1 MILNIKYFGVLAEIT
16 KKKEEQLV
24 LEGSNMT
31 VNSLKLKMESAYQE
45 LQKQLFHCHKSGDG
59 RDRYNHKGSGCN
71 SFSATFRRRVI
82 FKSKIKIQKSK
93 DESQKTK
100 KKNK

>member
-45 LQKQLFHCHKSGDG
+45 LQKNN
-59 RDRYNHKGSGCN
+59 Y
-71 SFSATFRRRVI
+71 SFAINQAMAGTDTTIKDQDVI
-82 FKSKIKIQKSK
+82 AFLPPFAGG
-93 DESQKTK
+93 
-100 KKNK
+100 

>member
-45 LQKQLFHCHKSGDG
+45 LQNNTYSIAINQAMAGTDTTIKDQD
-59 RDRYNHKGSGCN
+59 
-71 SFSATFRRRVI
+71 VI
-82 FKSKIKIQKSK
+82 AFLPPFAGG
-93 DESQKTK
+93 
-100 KKNK
+100 

>member
-1 MILNIKYFGVLAEIT
+1 MILNIKYFCVLAEIT

-45 LQKQLFHCHKSGDG
+45 LQKNNYSIAINQAMAGTDTTIKDQ
-59 RDRYNHKGSGCN
+59 D
-71 SFSATFRRRVI
+71 VI
-82 FKSKIKIQKSK
+82 AFLPPFAGG
-93 DESQKTK
+93 
-100 KKNK
+100 

>member
-1 MILNIKYFGVLAEIT
+1 MENSIAKYKYSRRVSKNTIMILNIKYFGVLAEIT

-45 LQKQLFHCHKSGDG
+45 LQKNNYSIAINQAMAGTDTTIKDQ
-59 RDRYNHKGSGCN
+59 D
-71 SFSATFRRRVI
+71 VI
-82 FKSKIKIQKSK
+82 AFLPPFAGG
-93 DESQKTK
+93 
-100 KKNK
+100 

>member
-24 LEGSNMT
+24 LDESNVT

-45 LQKQLFHCHKSGDG
+45 LQQNNYSIAVNQAMVGMD
-59 RDRYNHKGSGCN
+59 
-71 SFSATFRRRVI
+71 ATINDQDVI
-82 FKSKIKIQKSK
+82 AFLPPFAGG
-93 DESQKTK
+93 
-100 KKNK
+100 

>member
-45 LQKQLFHCHKSGDG
+45 LQKNNYSIAINQAMAGTD
-59 RDRYNHKGSGCN
+59 
-71 SFSATFRRRVI
+71 TT
-82 FKSKIKIQKSK
+82 IKDQDIIAFLPPFAGG
-93 DESQKTK
+93 
-100 KKNK
+100 

>member
-45 LQKQLFHCHKSGDG
+45 LQKNNYSIAINQAMAGTD
-59 RDRYNHKGSGCN
+59 
-71 SFSATFRRRVI
+71 TT
-82 FKSKIKIQKSK
+82 IKDK
-93 DESQKTK
+93 DEIDFLPPFAGG
-100 KKNK
+100 

>member
-45 LQKQLFHCHKSGDG
+45 LQKNNYSIAINQAMAGTD
-59 RDRYNHKGSGCN
+59 
-71 SFSATFRRRVI
+71 TT
-82 FKSKIKIQKSK
+82 IKDQDIIAFLPPFAGGQK
-93 DESQKTK
+93 
-100 KKNK
+100 

>member
-16 KKKEEQLV
+16 KKKEEQIV

-45 LQKQLFHCHKSGDG
+45 LQKNNYSIAINQAMAGTDTTIKDQ
-59 RDRYNHKGSGCN
+59 D
-71 SFSATFRRRVI
+71 VI
-82 FKSKIKIQKSK
+82 AFLPPFAGG
-93 DESQKTK
+93 
-100 KKNK
+100 